1 MVLLEISYLNQSAF
15 LNLRLPIYICGYNG
29 NIFFASFNDFSL
41 LFPPNAI
48 QRNDKVVEEIFWQHT
63 MKNTR
68 KMQILKISAN
78 FKNIG

>member
-1 MVLLEISYLNQSAF
+1 MAT
-15 LNLRLPIYICGYNG
+15 
-29 NIFFASFNDFSL
+29 FFASFNDFSL

-68 KMQILKISAN
+68 KMKILKISAN